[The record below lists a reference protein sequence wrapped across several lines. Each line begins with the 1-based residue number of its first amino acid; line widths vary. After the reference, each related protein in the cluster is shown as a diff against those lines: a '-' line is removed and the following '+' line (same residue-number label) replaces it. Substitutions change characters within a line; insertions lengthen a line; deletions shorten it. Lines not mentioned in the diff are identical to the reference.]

1 MKHCRLALFLAL
13 LTTMAPALAD
23 GTQDKLCPDPLF
35 GGANLDEWQG
45 DEILFLLGLN
55 REQTRQ
61 IETIKTDHEQ
71 ARAQNLQ
78 RLDELTQQLESL
90 DPNSAAFDETISAIA
105 RERAELV
112 GEQVRQRIRMVA
124 AIQATL
130 NPDQRVQLEQKMT
143 ERLRRQTLARD
154 DYAHRL

>member
-1 MKHCRLALFLAL
+1 MKRYCRFLFFAL
-13 LTTMAPALAD
+13 LTAMAPAYSGD
-23 GTQDKLCPDPLF
+23 VPEKLCPDPLF

-45 DEILFLLGLN
+45 DEILFLLGLDHD
-55 REQTRQ
+55 QTLQ
-61 IETIKTDHEQ
+61 IEAIKTEHEQ

-78 RLDELTQQLESL
+78 RLDELTQQLETL
-90 DPNSAAFDETISAIA
+90 NPDSADFEDTVSVIA

-130 NPDQRVQLEQKMT
+130 NPDQRILLEEKMT

-154 DYAHRL
+154 RHANRP